1 MKKNKINYK
10 LLGATI
16 FLFIALLFSLTTK
29 WALKNF
35 DFTVEELIFHLKVPM
50 KGVNLVVLFDFL
62 RKCLLKT
69 FIYVFILTFILR
81 NPFEWKLNAKIKNKI
96 INVYPLNYN
105 ETIYVIFT
113 LILMIFSVFSA
124 FNKIGI
130 TAYFNDQI
138 SKSTFI

>member
-50 KGVNLVVLFDFL
+50 KGANLVVLFDFL

-69 FIYVFILTFILR
+69 FIYVFILTFILV
-81 NPFEWKLNAKIKNKI
+81 NIIKINGLCLSRLCRGSCKGFPVHQC
-96 INVYPLNYN
+96 IN
-105 ETIYVIFT
+105 
-113 LILMIFSVFSA
+113 
-124 FNKIGI
+124 
-130 TAYFNDQI
+130 
-138 SKSTFI
+138 

>member
-50 KGVNLVVLFDFL
+50 KGANLVVLFKKVSF
-62 RKCLLKT
+62 
-69 FIYVFILTFILR
+69 
-81 NPFEWKLNAKIKNKI
+81 KNI
-96 INVYPLNYN
+96 HLCFYN
-105 ETIYVIFT
+105 NF
-113 LILMIFSVFSA
+113 
-124 FNKIGI
+124 
-130 TAYFNDQI
+130 YFK
-138 SKSTFI
+138 KSF